1 MGDNDR
7 VEQEQ
12 QTRAQTGL
20 IISGVIIVLVAIFI
34 AQNAESI
41 PFEFLVL
48 NFEAPLW
55 LVLIIVFAL
64 GAVVGQG
71 LMWMR
76 RRAKRRKD

>member
-7 VEQEQ
+7 VEQQ
-12 QTRAQTGL
+12 QSRAQTGL

-34 AQNAESI
+34 AQNAESTL
-41 PFEFLVL
+41 FKFLVL
-48 NFEAPLW
+48 EFNAPLW
-55 LVLIIVFAL
+55 LVLVIVFAL

>member
-7 VEQEQ
+7 VEQQ

-41 PFEFLVL
+41 PFTFLVL
-48 NFEAPLW
+48 DFEAPLW
-55 LVLIIVFAL
+55 LVLVIVFAL

>member
-7 VEQEQ
+7 VEQEH
-12 QTRAQTGL
+12 QTRAQTAL

-34 AQNAESI
+34 AQNADAI
-41 PFEFLVL
+41 RFEFLVL
-48 NFEAPLW
+48 DFEAPLW
-55 LVLIIVFAL
+55 LVLLIVFAL

-76 RRAKRRKD
+76 RRAKRRSD